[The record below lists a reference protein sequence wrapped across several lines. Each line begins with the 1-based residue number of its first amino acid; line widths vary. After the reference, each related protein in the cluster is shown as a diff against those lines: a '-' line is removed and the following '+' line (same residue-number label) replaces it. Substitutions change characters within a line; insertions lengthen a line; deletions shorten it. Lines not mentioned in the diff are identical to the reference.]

1 MTFALAFKEL
11 HKKTLLRALENECGI
26 GLFFIFSLII
36 VLYPFDSRAWSN
48 GYGRLWGEGG
58 GFEYEREHLEG
69 LSKWLFIQVNTLRQ
83 SLAEFFDRDG
93 TRG

>member
-1 MTFALAFKEL
+1 
-11 HKKTLLRALENECGI
+11 LLLGVVFCR
-26 GLFFIFSLII
+26 
-36 VLYPFDSRAWSN
+36 
-48 GYGRLWGEGG
+48 
-58 GFEYEREHLEG
+58 FEYERKHLEG